1 MLVSFLKVK
10 ETSFISYFWSTNFKV
25 YDFLGSNFK
34 LKDPLLSVVNFE
46 VELSVINSKL
56 ILEGANLLPIFTGI
70 SFSTNS
76 TVGFSG

>member
-1 MLVSFLKVK
+1 M
-10 ETSFISYFWSTNFKV
+10 

-76 TVGFSG
+76 TVGFSGWGVAFLVVIFTVSNFLSLE